1 MARENK
7 IMFKNL
13 RAEMA
18 RNGLNITI
26 MAKELGMTRDTLSY
40 KLAGKR
46 AINLDEAMRI
56 ARTFF
61 PEHDVYYLFQEL
73 SEEKRSA

>member
-40 KLAGKR
+40 KL
-46 AINLDEAMRI
+46 D
-56 ARTFF
+56 
-61 PEHDVYYLFQEL
+61 
-73 SEEKRSA
+73 